1 MITTSVRT
9 ASRQVLMDVFVVGKT
24 HPSHLSFDASFG
36 SPDVKKIQIFP
47 LAPELCPWN
56 FPPIIEASLNRLE
69 ARVGWQTRCN
79 SRNQKQKTTNIL
91 PGRQA

>member
-36 SPDVKKIQIFP
+36 SPDVKKNS
-47 LAPELCPWN
+47 N
-56 FPPIIEASLNRLE
+56 FPPRAGIVSMEFPPN
-69 ARVGWQTRCN
+69 N
-79 SRNQKQKTTNIL
+79 
-91 PGRQA
+91 